1 MRLFHSPLSSNAR
14 RVLITLHHLGLAVEM
29 INVDLLDQGD
39 RRRLA
44 ELNPNGKVP
53 VLQDGDFV
61 LWESCAIMQYLA
73 DLTPHQTLYPQDP
86 RARADVNRWM
96 FWACQHLSPA
106 VGIMTWENIWKA
118 MCGLGEGDPL
128 ELARGERE
136 VLQFGAVLD
145 AQLEGR
151 EWVAGKALSLADI
164 AIAPSLMYIERARLP
179 LDRFPNVMA
188 WFARMQELE
197 AWNKTQVAW

>member
-86 RARADVNRWM
+86 RARADVNRW
-96 FWACQHLSPA
+96 SSGPA
-106 VGIMTWENIWKA
+106 SI
-118 MCGLGEGDPL
+118 CRRRSGL
-128 ELARGERE
+128 
-136 VLQFGAVLD
+136 
-145 AQLEGR
+145 
-151 EWVAGKALSLADI
+151 
-164 AIAPSLMYIERARLP
+164 
-179 LDRFPNVMA
+179 
-188 WFARMQELE
+188 
-197 AWNKTQVAW
+197 